1 MLLQIIKDYVD
12 QSLIK
17 EMFIGELLNNYPTG
31 FFLEDQYIRSLVGY
45 RLTLDLNSAKC
56 IHLAPNSFDVGFPSY
71 IHPKYRTIE
80 RLLGPLEGFFNSFT
94 FRRDI
99 ISKDYNSY
107 YMRPENVITP
117 IVPLAN
123 ATYEIINN
131 QFYGDLVDFANY
143 YDSSYC
149 CDLDVWLS
157 EIVLQVGSLGRRPV
171 NFPTPS
177 GFSKCKQKSILHPY
191 SYQGWVLLSLREQE
205 LLRKSSEMAQ
215 RCESLFVLCQV
226 ESPNDKAGLF
236 SKKDFRI
243 DRYLY
248 DFEPTSRRD
257 NPISVLTIEDT
268 LEQSEIMFVNPTIIK
283 NLGLSIDSSLH
294 EGFKARDRQGEI
306 IIKMIS
312 WKEQYIGI
320 ISNGTEVPMLSGV
333 AVVIREEYY
342 KKLLMQYDESAL
354 NFVQF
359 TEFPSN

>member
-1 MLLQIIKDYVD
+1 MT
-12 QSLIK
+12 
-17 EMFIGELLNNYPTG
+17 EG
-31 FFLEDQYIRSLVGY
+31 
-45 RLTLDLNSAKC
+45 
-56 IHLAPNSFDVGFPSY
+56 LAP
-71 IHPKYRTIE
+71 
-80 RLLGPLEGFFNSFT
+80 
-94 FRRDI
+94 
-99 ISKDYNSY
+99 
-107 YMRPENVITP
+107 
-117 IVPLAN
+117 
-123 ATYEIINN
+123 
-131 QFYGDLVDFANY
+131 
-143 YDSSYC
+143 
-149 CDLDVWLS
+149 
-157 EIVLQVGSLGRRPV
+157 
-171 NFPTPS
+171 
-177 GFSKCKQKSILHPY
+177 
-191 SYQGWVLLSLREQE
+191 
-205 LLRKSSEMAQ
+205 
-215 RCESLFVLCQV
+215 
-226 ESPNDKAGLF
+226 PNDKAGLF